1 MEAALMRFFF
11 RYLFAIGLVV
21 LPLAAWGQA
30 DVKIKTTHVTGPVY
44 MLEGNGGNIG
54 VSAGDDGLLMIDS
67 QYANMVE
74 KIQPAL
80 DDLGT
85 DLKYLLNT
93 HFHGDHTGG
102 NVVFG
107 AKSTVVAHDN
117 VLTRLKNG
125 SFKKPE
131 RKDGLPE
138 ETFATE
144 KRIQFNGDT
153 IKLVHFPNG
162 HTDGD
167 SIIFFENLNVVHMG
181 DHFFAGR
188 FPFVDLASGGN
199 AVQYAANVEKAIGM
213 MNDDVK
219 IIPGHGPLST
229 LDDLKEFHAML
240 TETTEI
246 VRKAKA
252 EGKEPK
258 EIARSDAFKK
268 WESWGDGFVS
278 TQRWISILHSS
289 I

>member
-1 MEAALMRFFF
+1 MRQPIRFLIVLLAAAMP
-11 RYLFAIGLVV
+11 I
-21 LPLAAWGQA
+21 AAWGQA
-30 DVKIKTTHVTGPVY
+30 DVQIKTTHVAGPIY

-80 DDLGT
+80 DELGT
-85 DLKYLLNT
+85 NLKYLLNT
-93 HFHGDHTGG
+93 HFHADHTGG

-107 AKSTVVAHDN
+107 AKSTVVAQDN
-117 VLTRLKNG
+117 VLTRLKEG
-125 SFKKPE
+125 AFKKPE

-153 IKLVHFPNG
+153 ITMVHFPNG

-167 SIIFFENLNVVHMG
+167 SIIFFENANVVHMG

-213 MNDDVK
+213 MKPDVK

-229 LDDLKEFHAML
+229 LDDLKAFHTML
-240 TETTEI
+240 VETTDL

-268 WESWGDGFVS
+268 WEGWGDGFVS
-278 TQRWISILHSS
+278 TQRWISIVHSS

>member
-1 MEAALMRFFF
+1 MRQFVRFLF
-11 RYLFAIGLVV
+11 AVLFAIV
-21 LPLAAWGQA
+21 PISAWAQA
-30 DVKIKTTHVTGPVY
+30 NVEITTTHVTGPIY

-54 VSAGDDGLLMIDS
+54 VSAGDDGVLMIDS

-74 KIQPAL
+74 KIEPAL
-80 DDLGT
+80 SALGA

-102 NVVFG
+102 NIAFG
-107 AKSTVVAHDN
+107 AKSTVVAHEN
-117 VLTRLKNG
+117 VLTRLKEG
-125 SFKKPE
+125 AFKKPE

-138 ETFATE
+138 ETFTDQKLIA
-144 KRIQFNGDT
+144 FNGDT

-167 SIIFFENLNVVHMG
+167 SIIFFENANVVHMG

-199 AVQYAANVEKAIGM
+199 AVTYAANVEKAINM
-213 MNDDVK
+213 MNEDVK

-229 LDDLKEFHAML
+229 LDDLKAFHTML
-240 TETTEI
+240 IETTKVI
-246 VRKAKA
+246 RAA
-252 EGKEPK
+252 TADGKEPK

-268 WESWGDGFVS
+268 WEGWGDGFVS
-278 TQRWISILHSS
+278 TERWISIVRSS